1 MTAKPKESACSGISA
16 VGKHPVMATPKGTR
30 AQRFL
35 LKSGDAVHIFSNP
48 QAITLQLRHEVPTE
62 VDLAATSFKAAVAL
76 TPGDALSIAGELLTA
91 AAAQL
96 KGKA

>member
-1 MTAKPKESACSGISA
+1 
-16 VGKHPVMATPKGTR
+16 MATPKGTR

-35 LKSGDAVHIFSNP
+35 LKSGDAVHIYSNS
-48 QAITLQLRHEVPTE
+48 QAITLQLRHEVPTG
-62 VDLAATSFKAAVAL
+62 VDMAAPSFKAAVAL

-96 KGKA
+96 KPEA